1 MEVDPPLISCLLPL
15 PFGRHSS
22 LRAPVPSSQNAHA
35 AVSTDAMRHMIR
47 HLGKKKK
54 TTHTNLISIVQQISA
69 VCSCCSLK
77 NPFCDQL
84 SHYCRCQQYCNC
96 NVFYHSFL
104 TSNFI
109 LYSLWLLQFLHKSRR
124 PQLVFIVLL
133 STVIFWFLT
142 VLEDQQVFVAYFFF
156 LLSYRCSYWFSS

>member
-54 TTHTNLISIVQQISA
+54 QHTQT
-69 VCSCCSLK
+69 
-77 NPFCDQL
+77 
-84 SHYCRCQQYCNC
+84 
-96 NVFYHSFL
+96 SFL
-104 TSNFI
+104 LF
-109 LYSLWLLQFLHKSRR
+109 SRY
-124 PQLVFIVLL
+124 QLCALAAL
-133 STVIFWFLT
+133 
-142 VLEDQQVFVAYFFF
+142 
-156 LLSYRCSYWFSS
+156 